1 MTKTNSEAFWELIR
15 HMSEALAY
23 FYGGEN
29 MSESEVDD
37 LLSDSEDVAG
47 LLMLSLDVE
56 VISVDENGKTTLT
69 LSPANAVDFIKTFEN
84 KALVD

>member
-1 MTKTNSEAFWELIR
+1 MTQTNPEAFWELIR
-15 HMSEALAY
+15 HTSEALAY

-37 LLSDSEDVAG
+37 LLSDTEDVAG
-47 LLMLSLDVE
+47 LLMLSLGVE
-56 VISVDENGKTTLT
+56 VVSVDKNGKITLT
-69 LSPANAVDFIKTFEN
+69 LTPGNAADFIKTFEN

>member
-1 MTKTNSEAFWELIR
+1 MTQTNPEAFWELIR
-15 HMSEALAY
+15 HTSEALAY

-37 LLSDSEDVAG
+37 LLSDTEDVA
-47 LLMLSLDVE
+47 
-56 VISVDENGKTTLT
+56 VDKNGKITLT
-69 LSPANAVDFIKTFEN
+69 LTPGNAADFIKTFEN